1 MSATLCRPDSAAF
14 YPAKQAAP
22 RTARHLLAKR
32 TGKFSPEN
40 LRDKMPRRAFYP
52 ALQGRSKLRCENRL
66 TPPLLP
72 GSALRQ
78 AQGPHPTATRSTP
91 FQSGLGF
98 ISSTP
103 PVLISVVGKY
113 RFSIIV
119 IQKNVKK
126 ALEWRRETW
135 QKSICAER
143 TRQRSFKPRSESDTL
158 YPRSA
163 FFDAF
168 SAGNGSAFV
177 LTFTFANFH

>member
-1 MSATLCRPDSAAF
+1 MSSLMARKCFFSEFFGANFFFIL
-14 YPAKQAAP
+14 PAI
-22 RTARHLLAKR
+22 LA
-32 TGKFSPEN
+32 GMQFV
-40 LRDKMPRRAFYP
+40 P

-78 AQGPHPTATRSTP
+78 AQGPHSTATRSAP

-163 FFDAF
+163 FLTRFLP
-168 SAGNGSAFV
+168 GMEV
-177 LTFTFANFH
+177 LSC